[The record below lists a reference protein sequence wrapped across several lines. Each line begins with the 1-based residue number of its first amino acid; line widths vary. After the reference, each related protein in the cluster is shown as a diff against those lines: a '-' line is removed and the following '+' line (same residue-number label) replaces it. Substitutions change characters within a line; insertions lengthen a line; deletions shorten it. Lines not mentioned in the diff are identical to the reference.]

1 MRTQVAIVTLMAA
14 TFSLSGCCS
23 KAATPMAN
31 QTATQHTSQNS
42 LDWYGSYAG
51 VVPCADCAGIE
62 TFITL
67 DKDLSYQLR
76 TRYLGKD
83 DRIFERQGTFVWEE
97 NGNVIYLKGLS
108 EGPNRYHVG
117 ENLLFQLDKQGKR
130 ITGDLAENYI
140 LRKVADGN
148 VRAPYTL
155 FSPSQWGL
163 MELMGKQI
171 DQELGVDHSPWM
183 KFEREGGRVYGFS
196 GCNQF
201 TGAFEAAA
209 GNRIRFSKMAMTK
222 KACPDM
228 NVEMDFMRVLET
240 ADSYHLDDQELIL
253 YRARMAPLARFRAVS
268 EKRE

>member
-1 MRTQVAIVTLMAA
+1 MRTQIAIVTLIVAA
-14 TFSLSGCCS
+14 FSLSGCFS

-31 QTATQHTSQNS
+31 QTTTQHTSKNS

-51 VVPCADCAGIE
+51 VIPCADCAGIE
-62 TFITL
+62 TWITL
-67 DKDLSYQLR
+67 NKDLSYRLR

-83 DRIFERQGTFVWEE
+83 DRVFERQGTFVWEE
-97 NGNVIYLKGLS
+97 NGNVIYLKDLS

-130 ITGDLAENYI
+130 ITGDLAEKYI
-140 LRKVADGN
+140 LRKVADSNAG
-148 VRAPYTL
+148 ALHKPFL
-155 FSPSQWGL
+155 PSQWGL
-163 MELMGKQI
+163 TELMGKRV
-171 DQELGVDHSPWM
+171 DQEPGIDPLPGM

-201 TGAFEAAA
+201 TGAFEVMA
-209 GNRIRFSKMAMTK
+209 GARIRFSKMAMTK

-240 ADSYHLDDQELIL
+240 ADSYHVDDQELIL
-253 YRARMAPLARFRAVS
+253 YRARMAPLARFRAVT

>member
-1 MRTQVAIVTLMAA
+1 MRTQIAIVTLIAA
-14 TFSLSGCCS
+14 AFSLTGCFS
-23 KAATPMAN
+23 KAAAPMAN
-31 QTATQHTSQNS
+31 RTATQHTSENS

-62 TFITL
+62 TFITIN
-67 DKDLSYQLR
+67 KDLSYQLR

-83 DRIFERQGTFVWEE
+83 DRIFERQGIFVWEE

-140 LRKVADGN
+140 LRKVADGD
-148 VRAPYTL
+148 A
-155 FSPSQWGL
+155 
-163 MELMGKQI
+163 
-171 DQELGVDHSPWM
+171 
-183 KFEREGGRVYGFS
+183 
-196 GCNQF
+196 
-201 TGAFEAAA
+201 GA
-209 GNRIRFSKMAMTK
+209 RIRFSKMAMTK

-240 ADSYHLDDQELIL
+240 ADSYHVDDQELIL
-253 YRARMAPLARFRAVS
+253 YRARMAPLARFRAVT
-268 EKRE
+268 EKRK